1 MGDSPSTNDIS
12 KDFDLGTMPTIGFD
26 DPWNEPNDQRALTRR
41 QLVRYQAGFLILGL
55 ALVVASLIHISWLV
69 SMQLRLIP
77 ILQLILS
84 NDFPLGTIIV
94 LGSLAGVSLLWGRW
108 PDESW
113 RRRSGLLL
121 LLCLVDL
128 VSWSAEYA
136 VKLGISEVGFGHDYF
151 RSSLGTAIGWSE
163 FALIASLAAEMA
175 TALGETQAVEL
186 GKAARSLTTLTA
198 LIWMVFFF
206 LRTNWN
212 APVWPLRPFR
222 MTILT
227 LNLRNCWFLLYA
239 ILLVQVTL
247 LCLRA
252 SRICGQTVRA
262 MTAEDRANETFLSPS
277 EQGWQKLQGE
287 SSQDFDPWE
296 PPGHS

>member
-1 MGDSPSTNDIS
+1 MGDTPSTSDLS
-12 KDFDLGTMPTIGFD
+12 KDFDLGVMPPSGFD
-26 DPWNEPNDQRALTRR
+26 DPWNGPTDQRALTRR
-41 QLVRYQAGFLILGL
+41 HLVRYQAGFLILGL
-55 ALVVASLIHISWLV
+55 ALVVASLSHISWLV
-69 SMQLRLIP
+69 SRQLRLIP
-77 ILQLILS
+77 VLQLIIS
-84 NDFPLGTIIV
+84 NEFPLGTIIV
-94 LGSLAGVSLLWGRW
+94 LGSLSGVSLLWGHW

-136 VKLGISEVGFGHDYF
+136 VRLGITEVGFGHDYF
-151 RSSLGTAIGWSE
+151 RNSLGTAIGWSE

-175 TALGETQAVEL
+175 GALGETQALEL

-198 LIWMVFFF
+198 LIWLVYFF
-206 LRTNWN
+206 LSTNWN

-222 MTILT
+222 PTILT
-227 LNLRNCWFLLYA
+227 MNLRNCWFLLDA

-252 SRICGQTVRA
+252 SRICGRSVRA
-262 MTAEDRANETFLSPS
+262 MTAEDRASETFFSPS
-277 EQGWQKLQGE
+277 EQGWHELQGE
-287 SSQDFDPWE
+287 SSQDFNPWE
-296 PPGHS
+296 PPGRP